1 MVFLPRMSSHP
12 SLVIL
17 TGAGISAESGLA
29 TFRGADGLWEGH
41 RVQDV
46 ATPEGFEHD
55 PALVHRF
62 YNQRRAALATVQ
74 PNAGHEALVRLEKS
88 WPGEFL
94 LITQNVDDLHERA
107 GSRKLRH
114 MHGELLRALC
124 TSCGK
129 SSPWQGDM
137 GADSA
142 CPQCR
147 QQGQLR
153 PDIVWFG
160 EMPYFMDEI
169 LAALN
174 RCGIF
179 IAIGTSGQVYPAAGF
194 VRTANARGART
205 IEVNLAD
212 TAASDAFGE
221 RRTGPATTV
230 LPALIRELIP
240 RYEQGDLF
248 G

>member
-1 MVFLPRMSSHP
+1 MSSHP

-29 TFRGADGLWEGH
+29 TFRGAEGLWEGH

-46 ATPEGFEHD
+46 ATPEGFEHN
-55 PALVHRF
+55 PGLVHRF
-62 YNQRRAALATVQ
+62 YNQRRAALSAVQ

-88 WPGEFL
+88 WPVEFL

-114 MHGELLRALC
+114 MHGELLRTLC
-124 TSCGK
+124 IACGE
-129 SSPWQGDM
+129 SSPWQGGM
-137 GADSA
+137 GPDSF
-142 CPQCR
+142 CPQCMKK
-147 QQGQLR
+147 GKLR

-169 LAALN
+169 FAALN
-174 RCGIF
+174 RCDIF
-179 IAIGTSGQVYPAAGF
+179 IAVGTSGHVYPAAGF

-212 TAASDAFGE
+212 TAASESFDE
-221 RRTGPATTV
+221 RRTGPVTQV
-230 LPALIRELIP
+230 LPALVNELLP
-240 RYEQGDLF
+240 RRIWSRFSD
-248 G
+248 